1 MLEKRIFLIFALAT
15 FFMASTA
22 MAGNLSSI
30 EILGKKLYNDT
41 NLSLNGNQSC
51 QTCHH
56 QSAKFADPE
65 NRMDPVALPVSDGSD
80 PTLFGGR
87 NAPTAAYAGFSPP
100 LDCDYD
106 DEGGLFCT
114 GGLFW
119 DGRATGLEE
128 TDTGGI
134 EVYGEETG
142 PTMDPLADQAKGPFQ
157 NDVEMGLTPDQV
169 IAKVRTKQYATL
181 FKNAFGLGYDIFSTP
196 GHVLYN
202 DIGIAIAAFERS
214 TDVNK
219 FSSRFDMFA
228 VEQAGVDVSTIVL
241 NDTGVVVDAGGI
253 PITSEVFTKQELQ
266 GLALFNST
274 NNNDGIYDPGEGGNC
289 AACHPSGPI
298 TEPTYSEDQTLFTDF
313 TYDNL
318 GVPVNPVAYT
328 LHYGYDKN
336 NWKTDLGLY
345 DTVTRLLGYTD
356 AVADGTRGL
365 FKVSTLRN
373 VARTAPYAHNG
384 FFATLTDIVNF
395 YNDREGFYNAKG
407 TEAEVPDTMNME
419 ELGNLGMSAQQVDAI
434 VAFMNTLTDTN

>member
-1 MLEKRIFLIFALAT
+1 MIKKRIFLTFALAT

-22 MAGNLSSI
+22 MAGNLSSM

-100 LDCDYD
+100 LDCVPDG
-106 DEGGLFCT
+106 EGGLFCT

-119 DGRATGLEE
+119 DGRATGLDV

-134 EVYGEETG
+134 EVDGEETG

-157 NDVEMGLTPDQV
+157 NPIEMALIPEQV

-181 FKNAFGLGYDIFSTP
+181 FKNAFGLGYDIFATP

-228 VEQAGVDVSTIVL
+228 VEQAGIDVSTIVL
-241 NDTGVVVDAGGI
+241 NNTGVVVDAGET
-253 PITSEVFTKQELQ
+253 PITSAVFTQQELQ
-266 GLALFNST
+266 GLALFNMP
-274 NNNDGIYDPGEGGNC
+274 NNNDGILELWEGGNC

-298 TEPTYSEDQTLFTDF
+298 TDPTDSMDQTLFTDF

-318 GVPVNPVAYT
+318 GVPLNPIANT
-328 LHYGYDKN
+328 LHYGSADPVT
-336 NWKTDLGLY
+336 WDTDWGLY
-345 DTVTRLLGYTD
+345 ATLTGLLGYTED
-356 AVADGTRGL
+356 VADGTRGL

-395 YNDREGFYNAKG
+395 YNTRDVPGSWPV
-407 TEAEVPDTMNME
+407 AEVPKTVNSE
-419 ELGNLGMSAQQVDAI
+419 ELGNLGLSPLQVDAL

>member
-1 MLEKRIFLIFALAT
+1 MLKKRIFLTFALAT

-22 MAGNLSSI
+22 MAGNLSSM

-65 NRMDPVALPVSDGSD
+65 NRMDPVAMPVSDGSV
-80 PTLFGGR
+80 PTEFGGR

-100 LDCDYD
+100 LECVVD
-106 DEGGLFCT
+106 DDGVFCT

-119 DGRATGLEE
+119 DGRATGLEK

-134 EVYGEETG
+134 NVGDVETG
-142 PTMDPLADQAKGPFQ
+142 PTYDPLADQAKGPFQ
-157 NDVEMGLTPDQV
+157 NPIEMALDPDEL
-169 IAKVRTKQYATL
+169 IAKVRTKQYAKL
-181 FKNAFGLGYDIFSTP
+181 FKNAFGLNYDIFTID
-196 GHVLYN
+196 GYLLYN
-202 DIGIAIAAFERS
+202 DIAEAIAAFERS
-214 TDVNK
+214 VDVNK
-219 FSSRFDMFA
+219 FNSKFDMFA
-228 VEQAGVDVSTIVL
+228 IEQGIDVSTIVL
-241 NDTGVVVDAGGI
+241 DPSGVVVDATGN
-253 PITSEVFTKQELQ
+253 PITSTVFTQQELE

-274 NNNDGIYDPGEGGNC
+274 NDNDGIYEPGEGGNC

-298 TEPTYSEDQTLFTDF
+298 TDPTDSMDQTLFTDF

-318 GVPVNPVAYT
+318 GVPVNPTAYA
-328 LHYGYDKN
+328 LHYDSADPT
-336 NWKTDLGLY
+336 NWNTDLGLY
-345 DTVTRLLGYTD
+345 YTVTGLLGYTED
-356 AVADGTRGL
+356 VADGTRGL

-395 YNDREGFYNAKG
+395 YNTRDVPGSWPV
-407 TEAEVPDTMNME
+407 AEVPETVNSE
-419 ELGNLGMSAQQVDAI
+419 ELGNLGMGAQQVDAI
-434 VAFMNTLTDTN
+434 VAFMNTLTDQ